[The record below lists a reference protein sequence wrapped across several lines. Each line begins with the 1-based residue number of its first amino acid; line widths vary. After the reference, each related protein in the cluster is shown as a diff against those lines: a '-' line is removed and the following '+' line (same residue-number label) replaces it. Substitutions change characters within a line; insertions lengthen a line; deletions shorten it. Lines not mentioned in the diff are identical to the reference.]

1 MKISFEKKILLGFI
15 INLLVVIASGWIF
28 VSRLDKERIKKM
40 DSLLDLIE
48 LSLFVVSMVLL
59 IIVYFIIRSQIRS
72 INKSQHELLENKNLL
87 QAIIDNTSNPIFIKE
102 INGKFSLTDL
112 IKLSEKDFQSMSY
125 INSDSTENYINK
137 IIKIKNNS
145 IIEFNKLILTTYLK
159 SIN

>member
-1 MKISFEKKILLGFI
+1 LADILTKIMKKEIELIKEILL
-15 INLLVVIASGWIF
+15 
-28 VSRLDKERIKKM
+28 KT
-40 DSLLDLIE
+40 
-48 LSLFVVSMVLL
+48 
-59 IIVYFIIRSQIRS
+59 
-72 INKSQHELLENKNLL
+72 ENAEKNLNGNL
-87 QAIIDNTSNPIFIKE
+87 EINFKE

-137 IIKIKNNS
+137 IIKIKNDS